1 LCLRSEE
8 EFELFQ
14 RIDMERRR
22 EEAEAG
28 SERKSRLI
36 EESELPDFLTQV
48 PHHIVTLTVMY
59 FGSRAQVQVPHHTVT
74 IAVLY
79 TGSERKS
86 RLIEESELSDFLTQV
101 PHHTQSASPG
111 SLRSPSYR
119 TSSLR

>member
-1 LCLRSEE
+1 MCLRSEE

-48 PHHIVTLTVMY
+48 PHRI
-59 FGSRAQVQVPHHTVT
+59 VT

-79 TGSERKS
+79 TGSECKS
-86 RLIEESELSDFLTQV
+86 SLIGESELSRFLT
-101 PHHTQSASPG
+101 
-111 SLRSPSYR
+111 
-119 TSSLR
+119 

>member
-48 PHHIVTLTVMY
+48 PHH
-59 FGSRAQVQVPHHTVT
+59 
-74 IAVLY
+74 
-79 TGSERKS
+79 
-86 RLIEESELSDFLTQV
+86 
-101 PHHTQSASPG
+101 TQSASPG
-111 SLRSPSYR
+111 SLRSPSSR
-119 TSSLR
+119 TSSLRYLFIQ

>member
-48 PHHIVTLTVMY
+48 PHHLLTV
-59 FGSRAQVQVPHHTVT
+59 
-74 IAVLY
+74 AVLY
-79 TGSERKS
+79 TSSERKS
-86 RLIEESELSDFLTQV
+86 RLFEESEL
-101 PHHTQSASPG
+101 P
-111 SLRSPSYR
+111 R
-119 TSSLR
+119 TSSLRYLIIQ

>member
-48 PHHIVTLTVMY
+48 PHRI
-59 FGSRAQVQVPHHTVT
+59 VT

-79 TGSERKS
+79 TGSECKS
-86 RLIEESELSDFLTQV
+86 SLIGESELSRFLT
-101 PHHTQSASPG
+101 
-111 SLRSPSYR
+111 
-119 TSSLR
+119 